1 MDVKGDQGKQGFMFM
16 EDQAGLIPL
25 NRMEE
30 EYQTFIDENVNY
42 LAYCPKCVRKIPLVD
57 PSFFSI
63 EDGKLNAQGFCPY
76 CHSKLSYLFK
86 AYEEQRAV
94 LEEKVEDQLPDD
106 YYYLRPVYDTL
117 REESWEVVD
126 EEPEIVEKE
135 EDAEHFVDLKTE
147 YLAYCFGCKKEIAI
161 VEPKFSFLEIDR
173 AIISGFCP
181 FCFST
186 VSRLL
191 SSYRSTDDLDLN
203 ITDGEFDDLLQEEE
217 EKEEVAE
224 EVAEVA
230 EEVAEVAEEVA
241 EVADEVAEVVEDVE
255 IEGEVVQEEDGDGE
269 VRATISA
276 LLEDIKEKVKEE
288 KEILENSSEEEES
301 LDVPE
306 PASVDATSLEALK
319 WEILRT
325 RIKGIQEKLVPEVVP
340 SYFKKRIL
348 KDLDTYADFNL
359 MSPFSTIDEFPCSTE
374 SVFPVESR
382 TEEDVFPI
390 LSIITEVEEQPE
402 IVVPEEPEE
411 EIEKETPSLHDLLDE
426 MIEKEEEES
435 VTIEVKHQAD
445 IDHTGAIVTQ
455 CRSCKNHFCEEC
467 ATHIRSLEG
476 YGNLSEEMFREY
488 FEPLCLDCWG
498 KFQKRFDEA
507 QEGLERKG
515 EISEKASSDLLDRE
529 LYDMS
534 IEEGWKRRQKMYQ
547 ESRRKSTIVRKKKKE
562 SMRERVELLRKIR
575 DIRFRVKKGEEEK
588 EDIKVEEPEEEEK
601 EEIVEEEAIVEEVIV
616 EEHRYAEEEEEFIE
630 EEEEMDVPQ
639 DEGLEKKMI
648 NSIGMRLNLI
658 PAGTFKMGSDKWNE
672 TRPLHRVVIPRPFFI
687 SVFTVTQ
694 REWNQIMDKNPSFP
708 TGDYLP
714 VVNVSWNDSKTFIK
728 ELNRREKTNK
738 YRLPTE
744 AEWEYAARAGSTD
757 RFSFGDNEELLPL
770 YAWTGEDWDVGQ
782 LHPVGLKRPNNWGL
796 YDVHGNIWEWVE
808 DKWHDNY
815 SGAPKEGSSWEVG
828 RIPTRVRRGG
838 TWSNIVEECETA
850 YRNRNAPGYRYRFLG
865 FRVVREF

>member
-1 MDVKGDQGKQGFMFM
+1 MDVKGDQGTHGFMFM

-63 EDGKLNAQGFCPY
+63 ESGKLNAQGYCPY
-76 CHSKLSYLFK
+76 CHSKLSYLLK
-86 AYEEQRAV
+86 AYEEQQAV
-94 LEEKVEDQLPDD
+94 LEEKVEEQPPEN
-106 YYYLRPVYDTL
+106 YYYLRPVYDAP
-117 REESWEVVD
+117 REESWEAVD
-126 EEPEIVEKE
+126 EEPIVDEKV
-135 EDAEHFVDLKTE
+135 EDSDHFVDLKTE

-191 SSYRSTDDLDLN
+191 SSYRSTEDLDLN
-203 ITDGEFDDLLQEEE
+203 ITDGELEDLL
-217 EKEEVAE
+217 KE
-224 EVAEVA
+224 
-230 EEVAEVAEEVA
+230 
-241 EVADEVAEVVEDVE
+241 EDVE
-255 IEGEVVQEEDGDGE
+255 NEGNCIQPEDDYEEPEEDIENVEEAVREEEVEVEDGDVE
-269 VRATISA
+269 VSATISA
-276 LLEDIKEKVKEE
+276 LLEDIKEKVKGE
-288 KEILENSSEEEES
+288 KETLKESSEEEES
-301 LDVPE
+301 LDIPK
-306 PASVDATSLEALK
+306 PASVDETSLEALK

-325 RIKGIQEKLVPEVVP
+325 RIKGVQEKLVPEVVP

-359 MSPFSTIDEFPCSTE
+359 MIPFSTIDGFMCSHETLSPME
-374 SVFPVESR
+374 SEPK
-382 TEEDVFPI
+382 EDVIPI
-390 LSIITEVEEQPE
+390 LSIIAEVEVPPE
-402 IVVPEEPEE
+402 IVLPEEPEE
-411 EIEKETPSLHDLLDE
+411 EVEEEEAPSLHDLLDG
-426 MIEKEEEES
+426 MIEESEVEEEVEEEI
-435 VTIEVKHQAD
+435 VEVEHQAN
-445 IDHTGAIVTQ
+445 IDHTDAIIQQ
-455 CRSCKNHFCEEC
+455 CRSCKDHFCEEC

-488 FEPLCLDCWG
+488 FEPLCLNCWK
-498 KFQKRFDEA
+498 KFQKRFDDA
-507 QEGLERKG
+507 QKGLERK
-515 EISEKASSDLLDRE
+515 KALSKKPSSDLLERE

-534 IEEGWKRRQKMYQ
+534 IEEGWKRRKRMYQ
-547 ESRRKSTIVRKKKKE
+547 ESRRKSTVVHKKKKE

-575 DIRFRVKKGEEEK
+575 DIRFRVKKGEESK
-588 EDIKVEEPEEEEK
+588 EEIKVEEPK
-601 EEIVEEEAIVEEVIV
+601 EEIIEEEVIVEEVIV
-616 EEHRYAEEEEEFIE
+616 EEPRYVEEEEIVV
-630 EEEEMDVPQ
+630 EEEEMEVPE
-639 DEGLEKKMI
+639 DEGIGKKMI

-658 PAGTFKMGSDKWNE
+658 PAGTFNMGSDKWNE
-672 TRPLHRVVIPRPFFI
+672 TRPVHRVRIPRPFFI
-687 SVFTVTQ
+687 SVFPVTQ
-694 REWNQIMDKNPSFP
+694 REWNEIMEKNPSFP

-714 VVNVSWNDSKTFIK
+714 VVNVSWNDSKAFIK
-728 ELNRREKTNK
+728 ELNRKENTNK

-744 AEWEYAARAGSTD
+744 AEWEYAARAGSLD
-757 RFSFGDNEELLPL
+757 RFSFGDNEDLLPL
-770 YAWTGEDWDVGQ
+770 HAWTGEDWDVGQ

-815 SGAPKEGSSWEVG
+815 SGATTDGSSWEVG

-838 TWSNIVEECETA
+838 TWSNIIEECETA